1 MKFPIFSI
9 KKSSP
14 PDSAGEL
21 ERVEASTAPEK
32 SAGSA
37 WSTGLLMIGSALV
50 GATAVAVWNRRTI
63 TEMRTHL
70 ELNSGESRQ
79 VTSGDAANPD
89 DIF

>member
-1 MKFPIFSI
+1 MKFPTFSL
-9 KKSSP
+9 KASSP
-14 PDSAGEL
+14 ADSVREFEGTA
-21 ERVEASTAPEK
+21 ASTVPEK
-32 SAGSA
+32 NVGSA

-70 ELNSGESRQ
+70 ELNSGDSRQ
-79 VTSGDAANPD
+79 AASDKGMNPD